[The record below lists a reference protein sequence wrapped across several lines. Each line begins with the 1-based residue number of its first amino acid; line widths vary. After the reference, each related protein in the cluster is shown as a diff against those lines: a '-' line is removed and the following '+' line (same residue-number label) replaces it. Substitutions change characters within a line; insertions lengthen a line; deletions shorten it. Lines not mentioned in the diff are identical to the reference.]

1 MIRLSSEIGL
11 PIYAVNST
19 RKTELRPSSP
29 DAVNQ
34 FLQKV
39 RSTGLPV
46 RHEGQGRL
54 VFAMDATA
62 SREPLWDRACHIQGQ
77 MFEQTA
83 ALGGLEIQLAY
94 YRGYGE
100 FKAMPWAA
108 DAQILLK
115 TMTAIRCAA
124 GHTQIAKVL
133 KHVLVQARGG
143 QRKINAL
150 VFVGDSVEEDPD
162 TLTRHAGEL
171 GMLGI
176 PVFVFQDGA
185 NQSAEKTF
193 VQIAKLTRGAYCRFD
208 GSSAAQLRD
217 LLCAVAVYAAGGQKA
232 LSDHGRQQGGEALKL
247 IQQLD
252 KKG

>member
-1 MIRLSSEIGL
+1 M
-11 PIYAVNST
+11 NST

-124 GHTQIAKVL
+124 G
-133 KHVLVQARGG
+133 
-143 QRKINAL
+143 
-150 VFVGDSVEEDPD
+150 
-162 TLTRHAGEL
+162 
-171 GMLGI
+171 
-176 PVFVFQDGA
+176 
-185 NQSAEKTF
+185 
-193 VQIAKLTRGAYCRFD
+193 
-208 GSSAAQLRD
+208 
-217 LLCAVAVYAAGGQKA
+217 
-232 LSDHGRQQGGEALKL
+232 
-247 IQQLD
+247 
-252 KKG
+252 